1 MFLDKYN
8 YNEYDEY
15 LTDKY
20 KKSIIYKEA
29 ISIAKEKI
37 KEEEE
42 KESKHYYGSIVAKE
56 IQIKLLSK
64 YREAIDE
71 IDYNSKTKAF
81 IKECNEEEQFMRKRV
96 YDTTYENIEE
106 KDIAQL
112 VEEINEFI
120 NQAKKDDEDARIFIY
135 SKNEAKDMTE
145 DFVQIIPTNVVS
157 EKTDG
162 ITYIKI
168 VSKIDNFKVKVNKI
182 NYIYLD
188 GDIQYINIYL
198 KQ

>member
-1 MFLDKYN
+1 
-8 YNEYDEY
+8 
-15 LTDKY
+15 
-20 KKSIIYKEA
+20 
-29 ISIAKEKI
+29 
-37 KEEEE
+37 
-42 KESKHYYGSIVAKE
+42 
-56 IQIKLLSK
+56 
-64 YREAIDE
+64 
-71 IDYNSKTKAF
+71 
-81 IKECNEEEQFMRKRV
+81 MRKRV